1 MNILTNS
8 NFTNNG
14 GPTIV
19 ETVNRRIFNEHE
31 KVKFRVQPLVHN
43 KWHKSL
49 ELLEKGKENGLI
61 LSTAYDID
69 IKKDGYEAFVLAEK
83 YHKGFSSFDSE
94 EGKKS
99 GGDFLRIKPVP
110 TIDSKSNQNTFLD
123 SFSCRLMYEKEL
135 IRCEKVMKP
144 VYIALFKMRI
154 RALASAFNHLLK
166 FMLHRRAIMR
176 RAGEDRLANRRAQT
190 HFFFVM
196 TSKTF
201 TAWYDY
207 VVLQK
212 ERLMRLRF
220 VLNTRRTNYFKL
232 AFTAWK
238 VYLIEIVLKNSKTG
252 ETLIQNLTEKPEKRL
267 FGLWKLHAYQ
277 RRLMRKTGF
286 RIQEARSYF
295 LHAAFHIWYANS
307 LFVLIQNRSYY
318 RLKSRCFQKLI
329 INVKNE
335 YVIYKITKRARRKR
349 IRTNKF
355 YRMER
360 WLKFKRFKIDVKE
373 KFERVNELLIKDYM
387 IKSFLLWK
395 KMMLGMRKRNNETT
409 VSHFNRENWLDRRI
423 RESKQ
428 VATGYWTFSESLTES
443 MNLQKK
449 GSSRKKKFY

>member
-267 FGLWKLHAYQ
+267 FDLWKLHAYQ

-335 YVIYKITKRARRKR
+335 YVIYKITKRPSQFSRLKCETVVSLFRFLMPN
-349 IRTNKF
+349 IIFFHNK
-355 YRMER
+355 
-360 WLKFKRFKIDVKE
+360 
-373 KFERVNELLIKDYM
+373 KDF
-387 IKSFLLWK
+387 I
-395 KMMLGMRKRNNETT
+395 
-409 VSHFNRENWLDRRI
+409 I
-423 RESKQ
+423 
-428 VATGYWTFSESLTES
+428 
-443 MNLQKK
+443 
-449 GSSRKKKFY
+449 